1 MFSRLLN
8 TKLVGLVWLTILLG
22 SCGIYSFTGASIPPG
37 ARTISVLTFP
47 NNAPLVNP
55 FLSQFFTDAL
65 QDKFM
70 KQTNLRLVPSQG
82 HLHFEGSITD
92 YAVTSVAITGND
104 QAALNRL
111 TIAVRVIFENELQ
124 PEGNFERTF
133 SRHLDFDS
141 QRTLTEVE
149 DELVRGI
156 VNTLVDDIFNQAV
169 VNW

>member
-1 MFSRLLN
+1 MIFGPKKRLWIVAIALM
-8 TKLVGLVWLTILLG
+8 LMLG
-22 SCGIYSFTGASIPPG
+22 SCRIYSFTGASIPPG
-37 ARTISVLTFP
+37 ARTFSVFTFP

-55 FLSQFFTDAL
+55 VLGKVFTDAL

-70 KQTNLRLVPSQG
+70 RQTNLRLVPSAG

-92 YAVTSVAITGND
+92 YAVTPVAITGND

-111 TIAVRVIFENELQ
+111 TISVRVIFENELQ
-124 PEGNFERTF
+124 PESNFERTF

-149 DELVRGI
+149 DDLVRGI
-156 VNTLVDDIFNQAV
+156 VNTIVDDIFNQAV